1 MIMLIQQA
9 EKKENSSSKRYEMSK
24 WSFRNAILMADWNI
38 VFTATLHFI
47 VLKLWMTH
55 KQMMNWILS
64 RTFLTKEP
72 IYNLT
77 LEIYASLPMCLCVT
91 FSAVVCQIGCW
102 DIAIQW
108 IFSKNISM
116 YDMFNVLIRNNEH
129 FDQIYITLYFL
140 MFFLKK

>member
-1 MIMLIQQA
+1 MT
-9 EKKENSSSKRYEMSK
+9 
-24 WSFRNAILMADWNI
+24 DWNT
-38 VFTATLHFI
+38 VFTVITLHFI

-77 LEIYASLPMCLCVT
+77 LEIYASLPMCVCVC
-91 FSAVVCQIGCW
+91 VCVCVCFFWCCVSQIGCW

-116 YDMFNVLIRNNEH
+116 SMFKVLLRNNEH
-129 FDQIYITLYFL
+129 FDQKLHHIL
-140 MFFLKK
+140 FFNIFWTNRIVKQR

>member
-1 MIMLIQQA
+1 MLIQQA
-9 EKKENSSSKRYEMSK
+9 EKKENSSSKRYEMRYEM
-24 WSFRNAILMADWNI
+24 SFGDAILMTDWNT
-38 VFTATLHFI
+38 VFTATMHFI

-129 FDQIYITLYFL
+129 FDQKLHQTLF
-140 MFFLKK
+140 FNVFLKK